1 MGNCP
6 PWNPETMQKIVEM
19 FWGRYQQ
26 ESPDNRR
33 ETKKI
38 RGTVVLMKKNILDL
52 SDLGSSF
59 LDRVHE
65 LMGRGVSLQLVSSV
79 HVDPGKFL
87 SFFLF
92 YNQVSGSAYAPRQF
106 LCNYIKIFTFIFI
119 LLLFTK
125 FESLILRN
133 YPWEIIAVLHN
144 VAPQII
150 L

>member
-38 RGTVVLMKKNILDL
+38 KGTVVLMKKNILDL

-79 HVDPGKFL
+79 HVDPGQFL
-87 SFFLF
+87 SFL
-92 YNQVSGSAYAPRQF
+92 
-106 LCNYIKIFTFIFI
+106 FI
-119 LLLFTK
+119 L
-125 FESLILRN
+125 
-133 YPWEIIAVLHN
+133 
-144 VAPQII
+144 
-150 L
+150 